1 MAAGLRH
8 GSSSVC
14 IDPLACFRSRLK
26 RWKGEH
32 VNTSV
37 SGSCFIQARA
47 QAAILYLCSVLLLF
61 GFAVTAHAAQ
71 PDAGIFSTNSD
82 LLTVQLEGYDNM
94 RMSAYQFG
102 TKIGIADT
110 ADNALGASRIIG
122 TSDLPGFIK
131 LLKLPSWVAS
141 ISWHMAAD
149 AGSGRASLSPTL
161 RVESK
166 ESLFVIKPTD
176 RSVWM
181 LWHKKL
187 D

>member
-1 MAAGLRH
+1 MQ
-8 GSSSVC
+8 
-14 IDPLACFRSRLK
+14 
-26 RWKGEH
+26 GEH
-32 VNTSV
+32 MNTSV
-37 SGSCFIQARA
+37 SGSCFIQT
-47 QAAILYLCSVLLLF
+47 QAAILCLCRGLFLL
-61 GFAVTAHAAQ
+61 GFAVVAHAAQ

-82 LLTVQLEGYDNM
+82 LLTLQLEHHDNM
-94 RMSAYQFG
+94 RLAAYQFG

-110 ADNALGASRIIG
+110 VDNAAGVPGASRIVG
-122 TSDLPGFIK
+122 TSGMPGFIN
-131 LLKLPSWVAS
+131 LFKLPSWVAS

-149 AGSGRASLSPTL
+149 ADSGRASLSPTL

-176 RSVWM
+176 HSVWM